1 MIAIEKTNNTGKL
14 LVAILAM
21 VMLAAGITIALSD
34 DNVSADIDS
43 ATEVSADQ
51 LTTFEFVSGTEYKLS
66 ATATITTGQTVD
78 LNGAILYL
86 TTDTTLAVN
95 GGTIQNGTII
105 SSGVN
110 GIFTSS
116 GTFKNVT
123 FDGFRNAVYVRDATQ
138 NGITITNCVFN
149 GSETVDPD
157 DVNSGIYYCI
167 YPDNNNTVT
176 VTDCTFNG
184 YYKDAAISIENA
196 RTNSN
201 ESNTKFVIS
210 GENPTSLKLWAQD
223 SPMTVGEG
231 KTIDVTDA
239 TISDVILGVGSRG
252 TTSDVTITSPISV
265 ENITGGGTI
274 TAEAD
279 VTAKISTVTVNA
291 ASDDVVIDIEE
302 TVITSGEI
310 SSESP
315 IWANGGDV
323 EITGGTIQSI
333 PKAYEG
339 TITIVVPG
347 SGGAS
352 IADGASFNIGPDT
365 VIEIINEREYSTGTF
380 TVNQYESATSTTAES
395 SASIT
400 SFGGDNVSISY
411 GSIAIG
417 GEGLHGTITLNSGT
431 LDLKQDTAVDGG
443 STSVDELTIN
453 AAGGTTIEIA
463 DNLVIN
469 GTFSINRTGEG
480 TSPVTVNG
488 SDIQLKAT
496 MNITGIVNMNVGAI
510 VGSGTPAPVITLSSG
525 VVFTYSS
532 ITGATINANGGIVR
546 VDGSQGTENI
556 ISHSQSITGNQY
568 LSANTTILPG
578 VTLTIPRNATLD
590 LQQYN
595 LIVQGTLVIEGRGVI
610 TSSASTPGSILIAS
624 TGSIQNEG
632 TIGNTCEITIAN
644 AEVTDEAGGYTQY
657 ISVRE
662 VTGVSIELVRSVVD
676 DERVYNMA
684 VSGDISKVSGAS
696 SPSISICNVDVNGDM
711 TIGRDITVTTE
722 GAITV
727 SGAVFTMNGY
737 KMTIEGNSFTLKN
750 GSSLVINAPVIGTVT
765 AETGTVGDNG
775 TVTGTNATVVLSDN
789 TGTEDSIEEYVVG
802 ITISV
807 GRVTVPAASA
817 DEDATVE
824 QRMYVSGAMDIQT
837 DRDNSNPRA
846 NITFTGDVY
855 IDGTLN
861 VPEEIVLPTTGYTLI
876 VDAAGTVVVEG
887 DNVNANALPYSGAKY
902 SLKTTAD
909 NVTVE
914 TFYYTSFATAMDN
927 IADAVSGLVTVAGE
941 YTITGTYQVGAD
953 QEIGIFESFTR
964 IVVGENAEITVDA
977 DGMVDDD
984 AFYTILGKVTALEGS
999 GYTPEAIYTGTT
1011 DHYVYSVRSV
1021 DSETY
1026 DTTYSGFNVAMDEA
1040 TSGQTI
1046 TVVGDAKYDGNLV
1059 IPEGVTVDVDAQ
1071 MDLYVTGNV
1080 TVETGGKLIL
1090 DLGSTLT
1097 VGKDQRDST
1106 VTVAGELDASE
1117 GGDIVAYSKAADT
1130 SAGTPAEAA
1139 KSVKVYS
1146 TGTSTFAANKTFTA
1160 PVTMNA
1166 AYYDDGERVF
1176 TTVAAAVAYAQENA
1190 LIKVNAT
1197 GVFSESGAVSSNG
1210 VDIVIADGADVTLG
1224 NVTLNDAYIGP
1235 SNNGKYTATVS
1246 GLSGAGDAATTS
1258 TVSVTKTTAT
1268 VTSIVTLNAEGVNQ
1282 YALSI
1287 NAIVGATTVSA
1298 GTVVYADDSMSV
1310 NRGNSLTISAGAT
1323 LLIAEGDSVQITNTP
1338 TSQTYYLINEGT
1350 IQIDGDVTTVDLALP
1365 GTVVIA
1371 ATGGITAGSLVV
1383 TGDVTVEA
1391 DGTLSVSVSLQVGE
1405 SPEYLGSA
1413 ATGSI
1418 SGEIS
1423 LNDSAYAIVF
1433 AGASIAD
1440 ATFDAVNQPE
1450 TTQFTVNGIVLADVY
1465 TVAGS
1470 NAAMTAVDNAVMG
1483 CDDLEN
1489 YNNSDAIPIV
1499 WKDGENTINP
1509 VTIGDYAVLNTERG
1523 YKDVGIVISIGS
1535 NITLSVDNVI
1545 VGSAYNGFE
1554 YPLSIGT
1561 HTVSAIVNPGFTGE
1575 ITITFDGQTIVNGGT
1590 IEVTADMID
1599 SGVVLSAIGQLT
1611 QDSTVVVDGGS
1622 SDDSG
1627 MSLTDILLI
1636 VLVVLILVM
1645 AIIVALRLMRS

>member
-1 MIAIEKTNNTGKL
+1 MFL
-14 LVAILAM
+14 
-21 VMLAAGITIALSD
+21 
-34 DNVSADIDS
+34 
-43 ATEVSADQ
+43 
-51 LTTFEFVSGTEYKLS
+51 KLS

-1071 MDLYVTGNV
+1071 MDLYVKADPRPGIHPHSRKGP
-1080 TVETGGKLIL
+1080 EGLH
-1090 DLGSTLT
+1090 
-1097 VGKDQRDST
+1097 RDRRRR
-1106 VTVAGELDASE
+1106 A
-1117 GGDIVAYSKAADT
+1117 
-1130 SAGTPAEAA
+1130 
-1139 KSVKVYS
+1139 
-1146 TGTSTFAANKTFTA
+1146 
-1160 PVTMNA
+1160 
-1166 AYYDDGERVF
+1166 
-1176 TTVAAAVAYAQENA
+1176 
-1190 LIKVNAT
+1190 
-1197 GVFSESGAVSSNG
+1197 
-1210 VDIVIADGADVTLG
+1210 
-1224 NVTLNDAYIGP
+1224 
-1235 SNNGKYTATVS
+1235 
-1246 GLSGAGDAATTS
+1246 
-1258 TVSVTKTTAT
+1258 
-1268 VTSIVTLNAEGVNQ
+1268 
-1282 YALSI
+1282 
-1287 NAIVGATTVSA
+1287 
-1298 GTVVYADDSMSV
+1298 
-1310 NRGNSLTISAGAT
+1310 
-1323 LLIAEGDSVQITNTP
+1323 
-1338 TSQTYYLINEGT
+1338 
-1350 IQIDGDVTTVDLALP
+1350 
-1365 GTVVIA
+1365 
-1371 ATGGITAGSLVV
+1371 
-1383 TGDVTVEA
+1383 
-1391 DGTLSVSVSLQVGE
+1391 
-1405 SPEYLGSA
+1405 
-1413 ATGSI
+1413 
-1418 SGEIS
+1418 
-1423 LNDSAYAIVF
+1423 
-1433 AGASIAD
+1433 
-1440 ATFDAVNQPE
+1440 
-1450 TTQFTVNGIVLADVY
+1450 
-1465 TVAGS
+1465 
-1470 NAAMTAVDNAVMG
+1470 
-1483 CDDLEN
+1483 
-1489 YNNSDAIPIV
+1489 
-1499 WKDGENTINP
+1499 
-1509 VTIGDYAVLNTERG
+1509 
-1523 YKDVGIVISIGS
+1523 
-1535 NITLSVDNVI
+1535 
-1545 VGSAYNGFE
+1545 
-1554 YPLSIGT
+1554 
-1561 HTVSAIVNPGFTGE
+1561 
-1575 ITITFDGQTIVNGGT
+1575 
-1590 IEVTADMID
+1590 
-1599 SGVVLSAIGQLT
+1599 
-1611 QDSTVVVDGGS
+1611 
-1622 SDDSG
+1622 
-1627 MSLTDILLI
+1627 
-1636 VLVVLILVM
+1636 
-1645 AIIVALRLMRS
+1645 